1 MAQSL
6 ATPVAPYVSLI
17 CNNFSSF
24 KSNSAS
30 NSVILDFQ
38 SSQGKQHKRSS
49 VSTMSIL
56 SRSAA
61 YKNLQ
66 EKALKKDV
74 ENDEKENKIN
84 INKIDY
90 GKVVEKSNDDGVS
103 EGFGV
108 GSGMDLERNTYPLAS
123 FLSAPLLTNYNTTDP
138 LTDPILW
145 SSLVPSLRT
154 RSSQPVEQDDE
165 ETLALHSELVEGHL
179 DLYGAQPVEG
189 PLAYGRFD
197 VCLLSLKY

>member
-1 MAQSL
+1 MARSL
-6 ATPVAPYVSLI
+6 ATPVAPSVSLI
-17 CNNFSSF
+17 CNSFSSF

-30 NSVILDFQ
+30 NYVILDFQ
-38 SSQGKQHKRSS
+38 SSQ
-49 VSTMSIL
+49 
-56 SRSAA
+56 A

-90 GKVVEKSNDDGVS
+90 VKVVEKSNDDGVS

-108 GSGMDLERNTYPLAS
+108 GSGMDLERNTYPLAP

-154 RSSQPVEQDDE
+154 RSSQPVEV
-165 ETLALHSELVEGHL
+165 S
-179 DLYGAQPVEG
+179 
-189 PLAYGRFD
+189 
-197 VCLLSLKY
+197 C